1 MRFSCVASA
10 THFLLKGEIVM
21 ANMFSNKTEK
31 QIPKTLNDCVESDA
45 TVANLHSWAEW
56 LESWGK
62 FLFRALIVIGIISTI
77 FDAIEAADVSEE
89 LIVGAIIT
97 SAISWA
103 LYAFIEYCAYHVL
116 ALLVSALAI
125 ITQNT
130 TISANVA
137 LLEAS
142 QHHRF
147 VETAS
152 APLTNSSAGSQHGNT
167 AKYNTEQEKDA
178 ILLANGGWKCV
189 CGRVNAS
196 YVSSCA
202 CHRSK
207 AEISVRA
214 HQNQE

>member
-1 MRFSCVASA
+1 
-10 THFLLKGEIVM
+10 M
-21 ANMFSNKTEK
+21 ANMFSNKKEK
-31 QIPKTLNDCVESDA
+31 QIPKTLNDCVIPDA
-45 TVANLHSWAEW
+45 TVANLHSWAER
-56 LESWGK
+56 LESWGR
-62 FLFRALIVIGIISTI
+62 FLFRALIVIGVISTI
-77 FDAIEAADVSEE
+77 FDAIEAADVDEE
-89 LIVGAIIT
+89 LIAGAIIT

-130 TISANVA
+130 AISANVA

-142 QHHRF
+142 QHYEF
-147 VETAS
+147 TETES
-152 APLTNSSAGSQHGNT
+152 APPTNSSADSQHEKT
-167 AKYNTEQEKDA
+167 AKQNIEQENDA

-207 AEISVRA
+207 AENSVRA
-214 HQNQE
+214 HQN